1 MNFLFTLATILYCF
15 FTIGT
20 TAPQHARG
28 KVLKHK
34 KLRHPLFSFGLF
46 VFGTLTAC
54 YIVSSDRSSYSDDGL
69 VYIRSSS
76 ATFSDF
82 HSVH

>member
-54 YIVSSDRSSYSDDGL
+54 YIVRMGGKTYSNSIVAVGGFSPNWLWL
-69 VYIRSSS
+69 VYW
-76 ATFSDF
+76 
-82 HSVH
+82 V